1 MKIKRSFILIGLIAI
16 IIIIQLIPVDRENP
30 STNTELA
37 LKAPPDIMTILE
49 KSCYDCH
56 SNNTNWPFYSYIAP
70 VSWLIAS
77 DVQNAR
83 KHLNFSEWNN
93 LPAEKKT
100 KSKEEI
106 IEEVSED
113 KMPLPIYLIMHS
125 AAKLSDEQKMKLKEW
140 AEKTDN

>member
-1 MKIKRSFILIGLIAI
+1 MKIKRSFILIGLVAI

-77 DVQNAR
+77 DVKNAR

-93 LPAEKKT
+93 LPAAKKA

-113 KMPLPIYLIMHS
+113 EMPLPIYLIMHS